1 MAPNPEYTIKVLR
14 SGDFDERFLSAWEE
28 LEGRAME
35 PNGYLSPHFVIP
47 AIKFITNK
55 DNLLGIIVEKTNR
68 GGVSS
73 TFRNGVIPHKQGF
86 ETFPPPTFGSILQQA
101 LPSFRL
107 FSRPRL
113 CRDHRTKYF

>member
-68 GGVSS
+68 GGILYFQEWGYS
-73 TFRNGVIPHKQGF
+73 TQARLRNISPSHIWKHSPAGTPF
-86 ETFPPPTFGSILQQA
+86 FQA
-101 LPSFRL
+101 F
-107 FSRPRL
+107 
-113 CRDHRTKYF
+113 